1 MIFVQTDINSTTVT
15 PEAIMLKS
23 NIEEYLK
30 LTTVRQ
36 NHVINLFFDSISMIE
51 DEKSRLIIESW
62 FKNTLNN

>member
-1 MIFVQTDINSTTVT
+1 MNSTTVT

-36 NHVINLFFDSISMIE
+36 NRIINQFFDSINTIE